1 MHRSVWLITL
11 SFNLCL
17 AHYQAHYQ
25 AHYLVVEVGVP
36 PIVVV
41 GVVCSRSKANDARPE
56 AREERSE
63 GASEEPNLLQ
73 NRYLQL
79 AK

>member
-1 MHRSVWLITL
+1 MLIHAPFCLLITL

-17 AHYQAHYQ
+17 AHYQ

-73 NRYLQL
+73 NRYL